1 MTWTLSRFHTGDL
14 VEVCSKEEILATV
27 DQHGCLDGMP
37 FMPEMLQFCGQR
49 FRVGAVAHKTCD
61 TAHQTWKG
69 RRLQATV
76 HLVGLRCDG
85 LAHGGC
91 QAECN
96 LFWKD
101 EWLKPAADNG
111 YGSATPA
118 AAMNAPAEGDT
129 EAQLLAN
136 THLPSGAEGEEP
148 RYSCQA
154 TEMYKATQPLA
165 WWDVRQ
171 YVFDVVTG
179 NHSAGRVLR
188 VLFLASLRRLL
199 PHVPCGYRLFKG
211 FHDWMHMW
219 LSGRA
224 CPSLHGQIQ
233 DGAPTPTGRLDLKPG
248 EYVRIKAQAEIEQT
262 IDKNGKNRGLSFDA
276 EEMAPYCGRV
286 VKVRKSVTK
295 IIDEP
300 TGKMLEMKQSCIML
314 EGVVCNAEY
323 ASCRLNCPRAIPS
336 YWREIWL
343 DRVESP
349 KSIAAGLLTLDDV
362 HHGRGE
368 QHMATQTWT

>member
-1 MTWTLSRFHTGDL
+1 MIWSPSCFRVGDL
-14 VEVCSKEEILATV
+14 VEVRSKEEILATL
-27 DQHGCLDGMP
+27 DEHGCVGGMP
-37 FMPEMLQFCGQR
+37 FMPEMLQFCGRR
-49 FRVGAVAHKTCD
+49 FRVSAVAHKTCD
-61 TAHQTWKG
+61 TARQTWKG

-85 LAHGGC
+85 SAHGGC

-101 EWLKPAADNG
+101 VWLKPADDKG
-111 YGSATPA
+111 DSTKPTTDVSSDLPGGCSEPQLIAT
-118 AAMNAPAEGDT
+118 T
-129 EAQLLAN
+129 RF
-136 THLPSGAEGEEP
+136 TSGAESEEP

-154 TEMYKATQPLA
+154 TEMYAATQPLA

-179 NHSAGRVLR
+179 NHSVGRVLR
-188 VLFLASLRRLL
+188 VLFLASLRWLL
-199 PHVPCGYRLFKG
+199 LHVPCGYRLFKG

-224 CPSLHGQIQ
+224 SPSLHGQIQ
-233 DGAPTPTGRLDLKPG
+233 DGAPTPTGRLSLKPG
-248 EYVRIKAQAEIEQT
+248 EYVRIKSQTEIELT
-262 IDKNGKNRGLSFDA
+262 IDKKGRNRGLSFDP

-300 TGKMLEMKQSCIML
+300 TGKMLHMKQPCIML

-343 DRVESP
+343 ERVEAPMPMAS
-349 KSIAAGLLTLDDV
+349 GLLMPDNV
-362 HHGRGE
+362 HNGRGE
-368 QHMATQTWT
+368 QHLATKR